1 MTAPLI
7 DSNTCLLIVDAQY
20 GFMPGGGL
28 PVAGGDAIVPV
39 INRIAPRFA
48 NAVLTQDWHPA
59 DHVSFAINHPGKQPY
74 ETITLPYGEQVLW
87 PTHCV
92 QGTPDAALHAELQ
105 VAHAQLIIRK
115 GFHQHVD
122 SYSAFVEADR
132 RTSTG
137 LAAYLQARGIQ
148 HLYLCGLATDYCVA
162 WSALDAR
169 AAGFEATV
177 IEDACR
183 AIDLN
188 GSLAKAWADMAAAGV
203 ERVTSDQIQGK
214 SAAGA

>member
-1 MTAPLI
+1 MNKLDDATALI
-7 DSNTCLLIVDAQY
+7 IVDAQY

-28 PVAGGDAIVPV
+28 PVADGDAIVPV
-39 INRIAPRFA
+39 INRVAPRFA
-48 NAVLTQDWHPA
+48 NVVLTQDWHPA
-59 DHVSFAINHPGKQPY
+59 DHISFAANHPGRAPF

-92 QGTPDAALHAELQ
+92 QGTRDAALHDDLRVPQ
-105 VAHAQLIIRK
+105 AQLIIRK
-115 GFHQHVD
+115 GFHRDVD
-122 SYSAFVEADR
+122 SYSAFMEADR

-137 LAAYLQARGIQ
+137 LAAYLKARGITK
-148 HLYLCGLATDYCVA
+148 LYLCGLATDYCVA
-162 WSALDAR
+162 WSAQDAR

-188 GSLAKAWADMAAAGV
+188 GSLARAWADMAAAGV
-203 ERVTSDQIQGK
+203 GRVQSTDI
-214 SAAGA
+214 

>member
-1 MTAPLI
+1 MNKHDDATALI
-7 DSNTCLLIVDAQY
+7 IIDAQY

-28 PVAGGDAIVPV
+28 AVSDGDAVVPV

-48 NAVLTQDWHPA
+48 NVVLTQDWHPA
-59 DHVSFAINHPGKQPY
+59 DHISLAANHPGRAPF

-92 QGTPDAALHAELQ
+92 QGTRDAALHDDLRVPQ
-105 VAHAQLIIRK
+105 AQLIIRK
-115 GFHQHVD
+115 GFHRDVD
-122 SYSAFVEADR
+122 SYSAFMEADR

-137 LAAYLQARGIQ
+137 LAAYLKARGITK
-148 HLYLCGLATDYCVA
+148 LYLCGLATDYCVA
-162 WSALDAR
+162 WSAQDAR

-188 GSLAKAWADMAAAGV
+188 GSLARAWADMAAAGV
-203 ERVTSDQIQGK
+203 GRVQSTDI
-214 SAAGA
+214 

>member
-1 MTAPLI
+1 MNKLDHATALI
-7 DSNTCLLIVDAQY
+7 IVDAQY

-28 PVAGGDAIVPV
+28 AVADGDAIVPV

-48 NAVLTQDWHPA
+48 NVVLTQDWHPA
-59 DHVSFAINHPGKQPY
+59 DHISFAANHPGRAPF
-74 ETITLPYGEQVLW
+74 ENLTLPYGEQVLW

-92 QGTPDAALHAELQ
+92 QGTRDAALHDDLRVPQ
-105 VAHAQLIIRK
+105 AQLIIRK
-115 GFHQHVD
+115 GFHRDVD
-122 SYSAFVEADR
+122 SYSAFMEADR

-137 LAAYLQARGIQ
+137 LAAYLKARGITK
-148 HLYLCGLATDYCVA
+148 LYLCGLATDYCVA
-162 WSALDAR
+162 WSAQDAR

-188 GSLAKAWADMAAAGV
+188 GSLARAWADMAAAGV
-203 ERVTSDQIQGK
+203 GRVQSTDI
-214 SAAGA
+214 

>member
-1 MTAPLI
+1 MNPHTA
-7 DSNTCLLIVDAQY
+7 LLVVDVQY

-48 NAVLTQDWHPA
+48 NLVLTQDWHPA
-59 DHVSFAINHPGKQPY
+59 DHVSFAANHPGRQPF
-74 ETITLPYGEQVLW
+74 ETIALPYGVQVLW
-87 PTHCV
+87 STHCV
-92 QGTPDAALHAELQ
+92 QGTRDAALHHDLR
-105 VAHAQLIIRK
+105 VDRAQLIIRK
-115 GFHQHVD
+115 GFRREID

-137 LAAYLQARGIQ
+137 LAAYLHARGIRR
-148 HLYLCGLATDYCVA
+148 LFLCGLATDYCVA

-169 AAGFEATV
+169 AAGFEVTV

-183 AIDLN
+183 AIDLD
-188 GSLAKAWADMAAAGV
+188 GSLARAWADMAAAGV
-203 ERVTSDQIQGK
+203 GRIRSDQI
-214 SAAGA
+214 

>member
-1 MTAPLI
+1 MNKLDDATALI
-7 DSNTCLLIVDAQY
+7 IIDAQY

-28 PVAGGDAIVPV
+28 AVADGDAIVPV
-39 INRIAPRFA
+39 VNRIAPRFA
-48 NAVLTQDWHPA
+48 NVVLTQDWHPA
-59 DHVSFAINHPGKQPY
+59 DHISFAANHPGRAPF

-92 QGTPDAALHAELQ
+92 QGTRDAALHDDLRVPQ
-105 VAHAQLIIRK
+105 AQLIIRK
-115 GFHQHVD
+115 GFHRDVD
-122 SYSAFVEADR
+122 SYSAFMEADR

-137 LAAYLQARGIQ
+137 LAAYLKARGISK
-148 HLYLCGLATDYCVA
+148 LYLCGLATDYCVA
-162 WSALDAR
+162 WSAQDAR

-188 GSLAKAWADMAAAGV
+188 GSLARAWADMAAAGV
-203 ERVTSDQIQGK
+203 GRVQSTDI
-214 SAAGA
+214 